1 MREVWV
7 SIVIGILLFLVFGS
21 GCLSD
26 WNSVESKDKY
36 LNGFRVVEI
45 KNYSNGEV
53 LMVIDTNYQD
63 MSSISRAYDY
73 ILSYATN
80 KSCKVVS
87 IDSGIYTQ
95 DGVYAIL
102 DCS

>member
-7 SIVIGILLFLVFGS
+7 SIVIGLLLFLVFGS

-26 WNSVESKDKY
+26 WNSVDAKDEY
-36 LNGFRVVEI
+36 LNGFKVVEI

-53 LMVIDTNYQD
+53 LIVIDTTYQD

-73 ILSYATN
+73 ILSYASN
-80 KSCKVVS
+80 NSCNVVS
-87 IDSGIYTQ
+87 IDSGIYTCN
-95 DGVYAIL
+95 GVL